1 MEEKILSFKQLPEDI
16 QEMVSEYSTIP
27 YFKLSEQFL
36 ILFFD
41 DNALINYQSSRNK
54 NVEIEGVIY
63 FSL

>member
-16 QEMVSEYSTIP
+16 QDMVSEYSTIP

-41 DNALINYQSSRNK
+41 DNALINYQRSRNK